1 MEEAQEKGEGHA
13 YGGSNAD
20 PQPSYSHVPAKTG
33 CDLDMLR
40 EIGQKISRIPEHVDV
55 NKKLAERFLASRREA
70 IENDGPINW
79 AFAEALAFGSLIKN
93 QKSVRLSGQ
102 DCRRGTFSQ
111 RHAVLYDPET
121 RKRYTPLNHMEKG
134 QLNKLWVY
142 NSHLSEFAVLGFEYG
157 YSLVATDTLVLWEA
171 QFGDFANGA
180 QVIIDQFISSAESKW
195 QRSCSLVMLLPHG
208 YEGQGPEHSSARLE
222 RFMQV
227 CHLTTPA
234 QYFHVL
240 RRQMMRD
247 FRKPLIM
254 MTPKS
259 LLNLPEC
266 TSRLEDF
273 GPDVVFQ
280 EVIDDDTEGRGADDR
295 ISRIIFSTGK
305 VYYDLLKHRDA
316 NEINNVALI
325 RIEQLYPFHRER
337 IEEVAGR
344 YPNASK
350 WVWCQEEPLNMG
362 AWSFIG
368 PRLQKLTDHHVRY
381 AGRDT
386 AASPAGGSKTI
397 HKMEQQ
403 RLIEKAF
410 HV

>member
-1 MEEAQEKGEGHA
+1 MRVW
-13 YGGSNAD
+13 N
-20 PQPSYSHVPAKTG
+20 VF
-33 CDLDMLR
+33 C
-40 EIGQKISRIPEHVDV
+40 
-55 NKKLAERFLASRREA
+55 
-70 IENDGPINW
+70 
-79 AFAEALAFGSLIKN
+79 
-93 QKSVRLSGQ
+93 
-102 DCRRGTFSQ
+102 
-111 RHAVLYDPET
+111 
-121 RKRYTPLNHMEKG
+121 
-134 QLNKLWVY
+134 
-142 NSHLSEFAVLGFEYG
+142 
-157 YSLVATDTLVLWEA
+157 
-171 QFGDFANGA
+171 
-180 QVIIDQFISSAESKW
+180 
-195 QRSCSLVMLLPHG
+195 
-208 YEGQGPEHSSARLE
+208 
-222 RFMQV
+222 
-227 CHLTTPA
+227 
-234 QYFHVL
+234 
-240 RRQMMRD
+240 QMMRD